1 MFLSLF
7 RKLSRKNNNIKT
19 KENFE
24 EIMEERYS
32 NDIYEVED

>member
-7 RKLSRKNNNIKT
+7 RKLKT